1 MGLLNKDLK
10 SNTSA
15 YVEDIKEKFIK
26 YFPAVEKDVIEVKNN
41 SIISYVNF
49 NHLSKYAY
57 LASSMYLEDLINM
70 QSEMP
75 FLTKFHAKSSL
86 SLNLKGYKNKQSDA
100 PFSICSDKQISIYDT
115 SIGSNI
121 YNLSNTII
129 KCHQLILNLYPSHIE
144 NVTLRTG
151 EIHIALYDPLDKL
164 YSVNGDIKTK
174 SLFVY
179 VNNVDAFDNILGACN
194 ELRVLFNKWISGLW
208 YPERED
214 IIKLKQI
221 NPIEL
226 LGLGYYNA
234 MYYHFKVG
242 NRVLTITKD
251 NRLNHSQCA
260 IEMAN
265 EWYIYSKI

>member
-26 YFPAVEKDVIEVKNN
+26 YFPAVKKDVIEVKNN

-49 NHLSKYAY
+49 NCLSKYAY

-70 QSEMP
+70 QSEML

-115 SIGSNI
+115 GIGSNI

-129 KCHQLILNLYPSHIE
+129 KCHQLILNLYPSYIE
-144 NVTLRTG
+144 NVILRVG

-174 SLFVY
+174 SLFIY
-179 VNNVDAFDNILGACN
+179 VNNVEAFDNILSVCN
-194 ELRVLFNKWISGLW
+194 ELQVLFNKWISGLW
-208 YPERED
+208 YPEHED
-214 IIKLKQI
+214 IVKLKQI
-221 NPIEL
+221 NPIKL
-226 LGLGYYNA
+226 LKLEHYNA

-242 NRVLTITKD
+242 NRVLTIAKD
-251 NRLNHSQCA
+251 KRLKHSQVA
-260 IEMAN
+260 IEMADG
-265 EWYIYSKI
+265 WYATVNR

>member
-15 YVEDIKEKFIK
+15 CVEDIKEKFIK
-26 YFPAVEKDVIEVKNN
+26 YFPAIEKDVIEVKNN

-57 LASSMYLEDLINM
+57 LASSMYLEDLIKM

-75 FLTKFHAKSSL
+75 FLTKFHTKSSL
-86 SLNLKGYKNKQSDA
+86 GLNLKGYENNQPDA

-121 YNLSNTII
+121 YNLSNVII
-129 KCHQLILNLYPSHIE
+129 KCHQLILNLYPSYIE

-179 VNNVDAFDNILGACN
+179 INNMDAFDNILGACD
-194 ELRVLFNKWISGLW
+194 ELRVLFNKWINGLW
-208 YPERED
+208 QPKCED

-226 LGLGYYNA
+226 LKLGYYNA
-234 MYYHFKVG
+234 MYYHFKIG

-251 NRLNHSQCA
+251 NRLKHPQAA
-260 IEMAN
+260 IEMVDG
-265 EWYIYSKI
+265 WYIY